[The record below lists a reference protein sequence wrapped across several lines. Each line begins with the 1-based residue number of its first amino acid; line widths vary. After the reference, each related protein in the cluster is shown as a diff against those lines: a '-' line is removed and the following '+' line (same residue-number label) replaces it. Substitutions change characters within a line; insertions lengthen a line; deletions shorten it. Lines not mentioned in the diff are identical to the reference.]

1 MFFSKFL
8 WFMQGGCMNFGGNSF
23 RSLAMVVQQ
32 SKEGK
37 ETNCCHSS
45 LGGHYC
51 FLVLVITW
59 YASAVGECRAD
70 QLGPRWTLDTQI
82 SSIRMQKRDSGLRNN
97 KLSMERNKDDK
108 NDTSNWVN
116 AH

>member
-1 MFFSKFL
+1 VVHAGWRYEFWWKFFQILSN
-8 WFMQGGCMNFGGNSF
+8 GGTTEQRRQRNKLLSQFSG
-23 RSLAMVVQQ
+23 R
-32 SKEGK
+32 
-37 ETNCCHSS
+37 
-45 LGGHYC
+45 GHYC